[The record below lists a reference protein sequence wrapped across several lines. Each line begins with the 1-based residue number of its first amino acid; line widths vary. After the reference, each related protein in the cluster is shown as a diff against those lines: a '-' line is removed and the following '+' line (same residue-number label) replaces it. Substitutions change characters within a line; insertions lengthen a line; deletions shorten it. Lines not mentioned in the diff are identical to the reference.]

1 MPVTIGRR
9 ELVAAL
15 GSVAVWPR
23 VARAQQPKVPTI
35 GALVI
40 GNADPEEFWRVFRQ
54 GLRDLGYIEGQN
66 IRFAF
71 RSAEGQIDRL
81 PELAAELVRLKVDV
95 IVTWFTPTAVAAKQ
109 ATREIPIVMAE
120 TGDPVGLGLVASLPR
135 PGGNVTGMTT
145 VAAELAGKS
154 VQLIRDMLPSARR
167 VTALAN
173 ATDPFS
179 KPFLEQIQLGGEV
192 TGTTINPI
200 RISNNEEFESA
211 FAAMERDR
219 PDAIIVQPSL
229 PSKRA
234 AELALQHRRPAV
246 SVPRWFADE
255 GGLMSYSAIYADL
268 FRKAAVYVDKILK
281 G

>member
-1 MPVTIGRR
+1 MFDKRRR
-9 ELVAAL
+9 EFVGLLGVAAAIGPL
-15 GSVAVWPR
+15 A
-23 VARAQQPKVPTI
+23 AHAQQPKMPTI

-40 GNADPEEFWRVFRQ
+40 GNINPEQFWREVRQ

-66 IRFAF
+66 IRFEF

-81 PELAAELVRLKVDV
+81 PALAAELVRLKVDV

-120 TGDPVGLGLVASLPR
+120 TGDPIGTGLVASLPR
-135 PGGNVTGMTT
+135 PGGNVTGIASVT
-145 VAAELAGKS
+145 AELAGKS
-154 VQLIRDMLPSARR
+154 VQLIHDMLPSARR

-179 KPFLEQIQLGGEV
+179 KPFLEQIQLGGKA
-192 TGTTINPI
+192 TGTAINPI
-200 RISNNEEFESA
+200 RISNDEEFESA

-234 AELALQHRRPAV
+234 AELALQYRVPAV
-246 SVPRWFADE
+246 SVPRWFA
-255 GGLMSYSAIYADL
+255 
-268 FRKAAVYVDKILK
+268 
-281 G
+281 